1 MNKILLKGR
10 LTKDPELKQIND
22 TMSVTRFSIAVSRKV
37 KAGEE
42 KKTDFVNIVAWNKQG
57 EFINQYFKK
66 GQEILIIGRLEVNS
80 YEKDGVKKTNIDVV
94 TEDVEFVGSKKT
106 EQKENIEDVQ
116 DLQIDFND
124 NQDLDLP
131 F

>member
-1 MNKILLKGR
+1 MNKIFLKGR

-80 YEKDGVKKTNIDVV
+80 YEKDGVKKTSIDVV

>member
-1 MNKILLKGR
+1 MNKIFLKGR

-66 GQEILIIGRLEVNS
+66 GQEILIIGRLEANS
-80 YEKDGVKKTNIDVV
+80 YEKDGVKKTSIDVV